1 MTGGARLL
9 LILDYDGTLTPIV
22 PWPDAAVLAAS
33 VRGTLSRLA
42 ASGRARVAI
51 LSGRALADLR
61 ARVRLANVVYG
72 GCHGLEIAGGGVRFR
87 HPQARVAGVAAAAR
101 ALAAGARSISGACVE
116 WKGLAVSLHYRRVA
130 AARRGEVRALAAC
143 VARRA
148 PNLTVVSGREVFDLV
163 PRVAWDKGRAALWIA
178 RRVARAAG
186 PAPPLL
192 LYAGDDATDERAFAA
207 LKGRGVTVRV
217 GEGASLADHAV
228 HGVRE
233 VHALLRWIGRAI
245 G

>member
-1 MTGGARLL
+1 M
-9 LILDYDGTLTPIV
+9 
-22 PWPDAAVLAAS
+22 
-33 VRGTLSRLA
+33 
-42 ASGRARVAI
+42 
-51 LSGRALADLR
+51 
-61 ARVRLANVVYG
+61 
-72 GCHGLEIAGGGVRFR
+72 RFR
-87 HPQARVAGVAAAAR
+87 HPHARAARVAAARR
-101 ALAAGARSISGACVE
+101 ALAAGARSIAGARVE

-130 AARRGEVRALAAC
+130 PARRAEVRALAAR

-148 PNLTVVSGREVFDLV
+148 PDLAAVPGREVFDFV
-163 PRVAWDKGRAALWIA
+163 PRGGWDKGRAALWIA

-186 PAPPLL
+186 PPPPLIV
-192 LYAGDDATDERAFAA
+192 YVGDDATDERAFAA

-217 GEGASLADHAV
+217 GGGASLADHAV